1 MDLNPF
7 LWLGLIFL
15 AAYAMKLLTGRLKI
29 PEVTGYVVGGV
40 LLGTSAA
47 HLLTPKVLDGLAS
60 LSTVALGIIA
70 FMIGIE
76 LRLDLLKRLG
86 KSIFA
91 IVVLECVGAFVVVF
105 GLLMLF
111 FPDSF
116 QQALLLAAVASATAP
131 AATVAVIK
139 QYRAKGILTSTIM
152 AVVGIDDAVA
162 LIIYVLASSVVKS
175 SLLGGHLQ
183 ISKIVVSTL
192 ISLSESAIL
201 GTVAA
206 LLFALLLKGT
216 RDRARIDLLTVTV
229 VLGLL
234 GLSERLGCSELLT
247 VMVFGCV
254 LVNRSPLLTRRSI
267 GIVEAFSPFFLAL
280 FFILGGAHLDIRV
293 ISQIGWIGLVYFVAR
308 SIGKLGG
315 AALGAAVGKA
325 PPTVRKYIG
334 FALLPQVGVALAL
347 ALSINKEF
355 NRPDLYGTLGP
366 TMAVYIINILLF
378 TTLITEVIG
387 PMLTKV
393 VLKKAGETGAA
404 ANVQGDA

>member
-7 LWLGLIFL
+7 LWLGVIFL

-111 FPDSF
+111 FPGSF

-162 LIIYVLASSVVKS
+162 LIIYVLASSVVKN

-183 ISKIVVSTL
+183 VSKIAVSTL
-192 ISLSESAIL
+192 ISLGESAIL

-206 LLFALLLKGT
+206 FLFALLLKGT
-216 RDRARIDLLTVTV
+216 RDRGRIDLLTVTV

-267 GIVEAFSPFFLAL
+267 GIVEAFSPYFLAL

-293 ISQIGWIGLVYFVAR
+293 IGQIGWIGLVYFIAR

-325 PPTVRKYIG
+325 PSTVRKYIG

-355 NRPDLYGTLGP
+355 NRPDLYGSLGP

-404 ANVQGDA
+404 ANLQGDA